1 MCRFLAY
8 RGKPV
13 LMEELLY
20 QPKNSLI
27 RQSVA
32 AHESEEPLNGD
43 GFGLGWY
50 ANRIAPEPGLFVSV
64 RPAWNDRNL
73 RYLSQK
79 LQSDCIFAHV
89 RAASLGEVSEAN
101 CHPFHHK
108 NFLFMHNG
116 GLEGFHHIKRFVR
129 RDLSDDIYDW
139 IRGQTDSEHLFA
151 LFLERMK
158 SRPAKYHAED
168 MADALEEAVHFIREL
183 KDRHKVLEDDY
194 INVAVTDGKRI
205 VALRYVSN
213 PNEKASTLYYAHGAK
228 YECKNGVARMTEA
241 DESEHAVLI
250 VSEKLTTDRKQWN
263 EIPQNH
269 FLIVDAS
276 LEIRERPFREAE
288 VDRRAAAAAGKS
300 KKRVKSSR
308 TRASGFRPQV
318 LRDK

>member
-13 LMEELLY
+13 LMDELLY

-43 GFGLGWY
+43 GFGVGWY
-50 ANRIAPEPGLFVSV
+50 APDLGTEPGLFVSV

-73 RYLSQK
+73 RYLAQK
-79 LQSDCIFAHV
+79 IQSNCIFAHV

-101 CHPFHHK
+101 CHPFHF
-108 NFLFMHNG
+108 NNYLFMHNG
-116 GLEGFHHIKRFVR
+116 GIEGFHHVKRYLR
-129 RDLSDDIYDW
+129 RLLSDEIYDW

-158 SRPAKYHAED
+158 ARPGARSADD
-168 MADALEEAVHFIREL
+168 MAEALEEAVRTIHDV
-183 KDRHKVLEDDY
+183 KKRHKVLEDDF
-194 INVAVTDGKRI
+194 INVAISDGRRI

-213 PNEKASTLYYAHGAK
+213 PREKASTLYYAHGAK
-228 YECKNGVARMTEA
+228 YECQDGIAKMTPAQAHEQ
-241 DESEHAVLI
+241 AVLI
-250 VSEKLTTDRKQWN
+250 VSEKLTSDKRQWQ

-269 FLIVDAS
+269 LLIVDDD
-276 LEIRERPFREAE
+276 LNVRTRPFEAKAKAKA
-288 VDRRAAAAAGKS
+288 RAPAKRAAPGARKKGRKRAA
-300 KKRVKSSR
+300 
-308 TRASGFRPQV
+308 
-318 LRDK
+318 